1 MAGTMAKTLSL
12 ISYTALSGVVA
23 DDAPIRVDMYRGMG
37 KRGVSDFT
45 EENDDLADLMGVIKY
60 IHTETIAE
68 HTLAPPTRETR
79 KNGIDVIARYRMK
92 VKNSDELQSS
102 KQYSAF
108 VDFGHFL
115 AFDNGQQTAAE
126 LGDLVVSQYGDYVG
140 IQDQSGDARYPT
152 KGPFYWY
159 SITGFCPNLPWHCTR
174 GWEGCINPSPP
185 SIICTEEHPC
195 PGKGT
200 KDHPSDQCLTYT
212 DGNVVQ
218 GGLCANG
225 ADPTGQKGCVYSYKA
240 EEASTINLDDL
251 VGITNEDCGGE
262 KCKDWLDFRRR
273 CTNTALK
280 RQFNPTTKEIM
291 NQSFCVEYDIHPDCL
306 GDCHTDKCKAVPAD
320 QRELGLPFWSGRCDA
335 LRNQERAEA
344 VAEAFGI
351 SDATSAHA
359 LVEDDI
365 KKSFRSCATRL
376 GGGTCTPDSATGGPY
391 CSRAWTGVCTPCYV
405 PGASASYPA
414 NATQPPCPMDI
425 LEGEDYGP
433 MSSFMKPL
441 CKSTR
446 PRDWCCL
453 YEKTCTGELDP
464 AKAPLNPDGLAVV
477 LASRST
483 DNVLAYFSRL
493 ARDSFGPYPKDESA
507 ARKLAYESWSI
518 NARPDVDFDALNRT
532 LRDYYTTVKPPTP
545 SSGGQGSAVV
555 GIVVGVLAVV
565 GLVGAGAVLLRRRRR
580 VQQAR
585 NQMLLGQA

>member
-1 MAGTMAKTLSL
+1 MTGAMARTLFSFA
-12 ISYTALSGVVA
+12 ALPGALAADSGA
-23 DDAPIRVDMYRGMG
+23 IRVDMYRAMG
-37 KRGVSDFT
+37 NRGVTAFT

-102 KQYSAF
+102 LQYSAF

-115 AFDNGQQTAAE
+115 AFDNGQQTAAD

-152 KGPFYWY
+152 NGPFYWY

-174 GWEGCINPSPP
+174 GYEGCENPSPP
-185 SIICTEEHPC
+185 SIICTDANPC

-200 KDHPSDQCLTYT
+200 KDEPSDKCLTYT

-225 ADPTGQKGCVYSYKA
+225 ADPTGEKGCVYSYKP
-240 EEASTINLDDL
+240 EEASTINVDEL

-262 KCKDWLDFRRR
+262 KCRDWLHFRRR
-273 CTNTALK
+273 CSNSALK
-280 RQFNPTTKEIM
+280 KQFHPISREVM

-306 GDCHTDKCKAVPAD
+306 ADCNAAKCQAVPPAE
-320 QRELGLPFWSGRCDA
+320 RELGLPFWKGRCDP

-344 VAEAFGI
+344 VAQAFGI
-351 SDATSAHA
+351 REAASAHA
-359 LVEDDI
+359 LVEADVQ
-365 KKSFRSCATRL
+365 KSFRPCATRV
-376 GGGTCTPDSATGGPY
+376 GGGACTPDSSVGGPY
-391 CSRAWTGVCTPCYV
+391 CSRAWTGVCTPCYI
-405 PGASASYPA
+405 PGASMSYPA
-414 NATQPPCPMDI
+414 NRTQPTCPMEI
-425 LEGEDYGP
+425 LDGDDYGP
-433 MSSFMKPL
+433 MSQFMRPL

-446 PRDWCCL
+446 PRDWCCI
-453 YEKTCTGELDP
+453 YMKTCSGEIDP

-483 DNVLAYFSRL
+483 DNVMAFFSRL
-493 ARDSFGPYPKDESA
+493 AHDSSGPYPKDESA
-507 ARKLAYESWSI
+507 ARKLAYETWAI
-518 NARPDVDFDALNRT
+518 NARPDVDFDALRES
-532 LRDYYTTVKPPTP
+532 LKDLYTTVKPVTP
-545 SSGGQGSAVV
+545 AVGGQGSAVI
-555 GIVVGVLAVV
+555 GIVIGVLAVLGIV
-565 GLVGAGAVLLRRRRR
+565 AAGALLLHRRRKA
-580 VQQAR
+580 QQAR
-585 NQMLLGQA
+585 TQMLLGQA